1 MTYHDPEHSDQED
14 RFITFGT
21 TAAGRLV
28 AVVHADR
35 SDRIR
40 IISARNMTRR
50 ERKQY
55 EEPAPHE
62 ADDIRDEYDLAR
74 LGWGVQG
81 KYFDRYRE
89 GTNLARLDKEVQ
101 EAFPTDEAVNEA
113 LREVL
118 RSRSA

>member
-1 MTYHDPEHSDQED
+1 LDAARQVDGLGSDAMEFEWDPGKAAANLAKHKVAFSDAATVFGDPLAITYHDSEHSDQED

-55 EEPAPHE
+55 EEIH
-62 ADDIRDEYDLAR
+62 
-74 LGWGVQG
+74 
-81 KYFDRYRE
+81 
-89 GTNLARLDKEVQ
+89 
-101 EAFPTDEAVNEA
+101 
-113 LREVL
+113 
-118 RSRSA
+118 